1 MKLNQSKLV
10 INKTKIFY
18 KEFSPTLNGYPIVG
32 MQSPQTRSLN
42 VGYIEKN
49 KNKSTFIPCR
59 LNLGGFREQMTQE
72 ATIQSFLLPYI
83 SKIIS
88 KYDSNKIST
97 ITILREALACHL
109 SITLFQAGIN
119 SHFGDCFVGANHIK
133 KANSIT
139 TSYKYENK
147 EGLNKEG
154 LWIISDS
161 IAAGR
166 NLTATLKS
174 LLSQYQPNELL
185 FIIPIG
191 NRWGINKISQLVA
204 KHKVKSTFLVWGA
217 LFGLNPVNRYDEP
230 WGLSDCEPIDVRD
243 QKTFVDMY
251 GPNLCVGGDFGNDFY
266 CVSSALKLYEDQLK
280 GLKILPKIPKEKDLL
295 KIYNQSEFAV
305 KNSS

>member
-1 MKLNQSKLV
+1 MKRNQSKLV

-18 KEFSPTLNGYPIVG
+18 KEFSPTLNEYPIVG
-32 MQSPQTRSLN
+32 IQSPQTRSVN

-59 LNLGGFREQMTQE
+59 LNLGGFREQMVLE
-72 ATIQSFLLPYI
+72 ATIQSLSLPYI

-109 SITLFQAGIN
+109 SIALSLAGIN
-119 SHFGDCFVGANHIK
+119 NHFGDCFVGANHIK

-154 LWIISDS
+154 LWIIADS
-161 IAAGR
+161 VAAGR
-166 NLTATLKS
+166 NLVATLKS

-185 FIIPIG
+185 FIIPTG

-204 KHKVKSTFLVWGA
+204 KYKIKSTFLVWGA

-230 WGLSDCEPIDVRD
+230 WGLHDCEPIDVRD

-266 CVSSALKLYEDQLK
+266 CVSSALKLYKDQLK
-280 GLKILPKIPKEKDLL
+280 ELKIIPKIPKVKDLL
-295 KIYNQSEFAV
+295 KTYNESEFAV
-305 KNSS
+305 RYSS